1 MKAPFSNLLEQ
12 LPEDKL
18 RALVQSL
25 HGLDQYVDKRIETEL
40 LSGDGVAM
48 AAYLKEQ
55 VQLLD
60 DSNRTVEWERSG
72 TFGRKLDELV
82 TDIEALVAECP
93 REAFE
98 LVDMFMDTH
107 EKIYKRCEDS
117 DSGIGGTYTAAMRL
131 WLTAAQAWQQSAQ
144 PCQVVWHEEILKRQL
159 GNSNAA
165 WNQLVFNS
173 RELLGV
179 KDLKRLAAAYKK
191 ELERLNSAA
200 GEGEFNY
207 RRASAERGL
216 RSVAEA
222 LGDVSLFE
230 CSFLSSGKPLDEMQ
244 KEQIAKF
251 CLAQNDGEAALRW
264 VTDQWQWCEDQR
276 LRLLDQTYGV
286 LGQFSNL
293 LTLRRETYK
302 ADPSQ
307 YRLADLLEVAPKKEH
322 QRINAEAIEKAAES
336 DNITVAVNTLFS
348 LQSPVAASEYV
359 LKHSDRLSEAS
370 AHSLADW
377 GSSFEQSGQNLAA
390 ILCYR
395 RLLLDILDAANTKVY
410 PQAARCYKALDRL
423 ADSVGDTKAF
433 TSIEDFEAELRSQ
446 HGRKRSFWSL
456 VK

>member
-40 LSGDGVAM
+40 LSYDGVAM

-82 TDIEALVAECP
+82 ADIEGLVAECP

-107 EKIYKRCEDS
+107 EKVYKRCEDS
-117 DSGIGGTYTAAMRL
+117 DSGIGGTYSSAMRL
-131 WLTAAQAWQQSAQ
+131 WLTAAQAWRQSAQ

-159 GNSNAA
+159 NNSGAV
-165 WNQLVFNS
+165 WNHLVFNS
-173 RELLGV
+173 RELLGA
-179 KDLKRLAAAYKK
+179 KDLKQLAAGFKQ
-191 ELERLNSAA
+191 EIERLNTA
-200 GEGEFNY
+200 GDESEFDY
-207 RRASAERGL
+207 RRASAETGL
-216 RSVAEA
+216 RSVAEV

-230 CSFLSSGKPLDEMQ
+230 CSFLSGGKPLDEMQ
-244 KEQIAKF
+244 KEQIAQF

-322 QRINAEAIEKAAES
+322 QRINAQAMEKAAES
-336 DNITVAVNTLFS
+336 ENITVAVNTLFS
-348 LQSPVAASEYV
+348 LQSPIAASEYV
-359 LKHSDRLSEAS
+359 LNHSDRLSETS

-377 GSSFEQSGQNLAA
+377 GTSFEESGQNRAA
-390 ILCYR
+390 VLCYR

-410 PQAARCYKALDRL
+410 PQAAHCYKALDRL
-423 ADSVGDTKAF
+423 AEAVDGTKAF
-433 TSIEDFEAELRSQ
+433 TSAEDFEAELHSK
-446 HGRKRSFWSL
+446 HGRKRSFWGL
-456 VK
+456 LK

>member
-1 MKAPFSNLLEQ
+1 MKAPFSDLLEQ

-60 DSNRTVEWERSG
+60 DSDRTVEWERSG
-72 TFGRKLDELV
+72 IFGRKLDELV
-82 TDIEALVAECP
+82 TDIEGLVAEYP

-107 EKIYKRCEDS
+107 ERIYKRCEDS

-131 WLTAAQAWQQSAQ
+131 WLTAAQAWQKSAQ

-179 KDLKRLAAAYKK
+179 KDLKQLAAAYKK

-200 GEGEFNY
+200 GEGGFNY

-230 CSFLSSGKPLDEMQ
+230 WSYLSGGKPLDEMQ

-276 LRLLDQTYGV
+276 LKLLDQTYGV

-307 YRLADLLEVAPKKEH
+307 YRLADLLEVAPQEEH
-322 QRINAEAIEKAAES
+322 QRIHAEAIEKAAGSE
-336 DNITVAVNTLFS
+336 NITVAVNTLFT
-348 LQSPVAASEYV
+348 LQSPEAACAYV
-359 LKHSDRLSEAS
+359 LKHPERLGETS

-377 GSSFEQSGQNLAA
+377 GTSFEESGQKMAA
-390 ILCYR
+390 VLCYR
-395 RLLLDILDAANTKVY
+395 RLLLDILGAANTKVY
-410 PQAARCYKALDRL
+410 PQAAHCYKALDRL
-423 ADSVGDTKAF
+423 SDALEDTKAF
-433 TSIEDFEAELRSQ
+433 PSAENFEAELRAL
-446 HGRKRSFWSL
+446 HGRKRSFWNL